1 MGEMLGGDGDTEGQE
16 IARRALVL
24 WPRLNATLMRRC
36 GGDPWGAIAR
46 LVSRRTFKISMKEYE
61 DIGIKVGDR
70 VTIEITK
77 SDNNI
82 YT

>member
-1 MGEMLGGDGDTEGQE
+1 
-16 IARRALVL
+16 
-24 WPRLNATLMRRC
+24 
-36 GGDPWGAIAR
+36 
-46 LVSRRTFKISMKEYE
+46 MKEYE
-61 DIGIKVGDR
+61 DIGIKVGDK

>member
-1 MGEMLGGDGDTEGQE
+1 MATVRQRDRRWRGG
-16 IARRALVL
+16 RCVL

-36 GGDPWGAIAR
+36 GGDPWRIAR

-61 DIGIKVGDR
+61 DIGIKVGDK

-77 SDNNI
+77 FDNNI